1 MKVSWIGTGVM
12 GKSMAMHLMSAGH
25 DMTVYNRTTN
35 KTKELVDN
43 GATLATTIKDAVSNS
58 DVVFTMVGYPKDV
71 QEVLYE
77 IFEHAKKGTLVID
90 MTTSSPKLAKK
101 LYLKGKDNGIRVM
114 DAPVSGGDSG
124 ARNATLSIMVGG
136 DKTDYDEVLPLF
148 EIMGKTINYMGEAG
162 NGQHTKMA
170 NQIAVAGATS
180 AMCEAI
186 AYAKTVGMEP
196 GEVLEAISKGAAGSW
211 QLTNMAPRV
220 LNNDLNPGFYLK
232 HFVKD
237 MTLVKEESNERELT
251 LDMLETI
258 LSMYEELVEDGYG
271 DLGSQALIKYYEL
284 RDSNE

>member
-1 MKVSWIGTGVM
+1 MKISWIGTGVM
-12 GKSMAMHLMSAGH
+12 GTSMAMHLMSAGH

-35 KTKELVDN
+35 KTKELVAN
-43 GATLATTIKDAVSNS
+43 GATLATTIKDAVSDS

-71 QEVLYE
+71 QEVFDE

-90 MTTSSPKLAKK
+90 MTTSSPKLAKE
-101 LYLKGKDNGIRVM
+101 LYLKGKENSIRVM

-124 ARNATLSIMVGG
+124 ARSATLSIMVGG
-136 DKTDYDEVLPLF
+136 DKVDYDEVLPLF

-186 AYAKTVGMEP
+186 MYAKTVGMEP
-196 GEVLEAISKGAAGSW
+196 SEVLEAISKGAAGSW

-251 LDMLETI
+251 LDMLETV
-258 LSMYEELVEDGYG
+258 LSMYEELVEEGYG
-271 DLGSQALIKYYEL
+271 DLGSQALIKYYE
-284 RDSNE
+284 

>member
-12 GKSMAMHLMSAGH
+12 GTSMAMHLMSAGH

-35 KTKELVDN
+35 KTKELVAN
-43 GATLATTIKDAVSNS
+43 GATLATTIKDAVSDS

-71 QEVLYE
+71 QEVFDE

-90 MTTSSPKLAKK
+90 MTTSSPKLAKE
-101 LYLKGKDNGIRVM
+101 LYLKGKENSIRVM

-124 ARNATLSIMVGG
+124 ARSATLSIMVGG
-136 DKTDYDEVLPLF
+136 DKVDYDEVLPLF

-186 AYAKTVGMEP
+186 MYAKTVGMEP
-196 GEVLEAISKGAAGSW
+196 SEVLEAISKGAAGSW

-251 LDMLETI
+251 LDMLETV
-258 LSMYEELVEDGYG
+258 LSMYEELVEEGYG
-271 DLGSQALIKYYEL
+271 DLGSQALIKYYE
-284 RDSNE
+284 